1 MDFRDFHIPLP
12 TTRLQLQG
20 ADAGTGQ
27 ANQATGASVITTN
40 LINVMIITAT
50 VTITA
55 ITTYAAFMYLLEY
68 IDGILTK
75 RKRAKEE
82 KA

>member
-1 MDFRDFHIPLP
+1 MTI
-12 TTRLQLQG
+12 
-20 ADAGTGQ
+20 
-27 ANQATGASVITTN
+27 N

-50 VTITA
+50 ITVSA

-68 IDGILTK
+68 IDKILTK

-82 KA
+82 KRA

>member
-1 MDFRDFHIPLP
+1 MIK
-12 TTRLQLQG
+12 
-20 ADAGTGQ
+20 
-27 ANQATGASVITTN
+27 IN

-50 VTITA
+50 ITITA

-75 RKRAKEE
+75 RKRAKED
-82 KA
+82 KKWRHWNDPT